1 VIRTTGQLIALH
13 GQLEDRLAEALR
25 SLARLHPEAAGAL
38 NKLADESVQHRD
50 TILKVYREGVTDAF
64 EVGYLSRPMDE
75 DEYKVAEPKG
85 SLGEALRTALLNEDT
100 VIRFCRDAAE
110 DSNQL
115 IPGLPQTFLR
125 LAKRKEKRKAVL
137 ESLA

>member
-1 VIRTTGQLIALH
+1 MIRTTSQLIALH
-13 GQLEDRLAEALR
+13 GLLEDRLAETLR
-25 SLARLHPEAAGAL
+25 SLAQLHPEAAGVL
-38 NKLADESVQHRD
+38 TRLADESIQHRD
-50 TILKVYREGVTDAF
+50 MILKVYREGVTDAF

-75 DEYKVAEPKG
+75 DGYTVAEPKG
-85 SLGEALRTALLNEDT
+85 SLGEALRTALVNEDT

-125 LAKRKEKRKAVL
+125 LAKRKERRKAAL

>member
-1 VIRTTGQLIALH
+1 VIRTTSQLITLH
-13 GQLEDRLAEALR
+13 GRLEDRLAETLR
-25 SLARLHPEAAGAL
+25 SLAQLHPEAAGAL
-38 NKLADESVQHRD
+38 TRLADESIQHRD
-50 TILKVYREGVTDAF
+50 MILKVYREGVTDAF

-75 DEYKVAEPKG
+75 DVYTVAEPKG
-85 SLGEALRTALLNEDT
+85 SLGEALRTALVNEDT

-115 IPGLPQTFLR
+115 IPGLSQTFLR
-125 LAKRKEKRKAVL
+125 LVKRKERRKAAL

>member
-1 VIRTTGQLIALH
+1 VIRTAGQLITLH
-13 GQLEDRLAEALR
+13 GQLEDKVAEALR

-38 NKLADESVQHRD
+38 SRLADESVQHRD
-50 TILKVYREGVTDAF
+50 MVLKVYREGVTDAF
-64 EVGYLSRPMDE
+64 EVGFLSKPMDE
-75 DEYKVAEPKG
+75 DGYKVAEPRG
-85 SLGEALRTALLNEDT
+85 TLREALRVALANEET

-115 IPGLPQTFLR
+115 IPGLPQTFTR
-125 LAKRKEKRKAVL
+125 LAKKKEKRKAAL